1 MYVASFFFPLL
12 LLSSQWP
19 FAQSA
24 FTSDEV
30 SEIQ

>member
-1 MYVASFFFPLL
+1 MYVASFFSLL
-12 LLSSQWP
+12 LLLSQWP

-24 FTSDEV
+24 FASHEV